1 MCVFQSS
8 AIQTACHVWGPL
20 MIVRA
25 AGTQKPS
32 FISAAVCPSVQLATT
47 LKDEY
52 VQVGVTFNRIHQNSY
67 SKLSLISQLHHIY
80 TADNAVC
87 KYTSRF
93 LLVKND
99 INVKGFSLIIYSLFL
114 LRIIRK

>member
-1 MCVFQSS
+1 MCFFQSS

-20 MIVRA
+20 IIVRA

-67 SKLSLISQLHHIY
+67 SKLSLISQLHQLFANIL
-80 TADNAVC
+80 ADF
-87 KYTSRF
+87 YW
-93 LLVKND
+93 
-99 INVKGFSLIIYSLFL
+99 
-114 LRIIRK
+114 